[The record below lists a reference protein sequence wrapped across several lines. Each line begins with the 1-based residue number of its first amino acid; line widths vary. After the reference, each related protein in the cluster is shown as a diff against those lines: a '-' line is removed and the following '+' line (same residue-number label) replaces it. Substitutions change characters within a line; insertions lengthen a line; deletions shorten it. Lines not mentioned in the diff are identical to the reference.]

1 MSHFTRVCT
10 EITDRGLL
18 IEALE
23 EMDFQV
29 AENVPVRGWGNQ
41 TTSADLVARGDNG
54 YDVGFQRQSGDE
66 SFELVADWMGIDMGQ
81 EEFRRRLR
89 QEYAAA
95 GAIRGAKQKGM
106 TQITKEY
113 TEDGEIEIVAQ
124 GY

>member
-1 MSHFTRVCT
+1 MSHFTRIRT
-10 EITDRGLL
+10 ELTDRSLL

-23 EMDFQV
+23 EMDLQV
-29 AENVPVRGWGNQ
+29 SENVPVRGWGEQ
-41 TTSADLVARGDNG
+41 TTTADIVARGENG
-54 YDVGFQRQSGDE
+54 FDIGFRRSQSGQP
-66 SFELVADWMGIDMGQ
+66 FELVADWMGVKVDQ
-81 EEFRRRLR
+81 EEFRRRLK

-106 TQITKEY
+106 TQITKQY